1 MFNFA
6 GNSKAINA
14 ANKMSLHATNPGT
27 GANPAAGSELTD
39 APYARQ
45 NCVFDAPVAVGTAAV
60 SELNADVVFN
70 LHLTI
75 NQNAQYIGLWENA
88 TYLGYIVPD
97 EPFNFTGN
105 ATERSFTVEAATT
118 KLIRDNP

>member
-27 GANPAAGSELTD
+27 GANPAAGELAD
-39 APYARQ
+39 APYVRQ
-45 NCVFDAPVAVGTAAV
+45 DCVFNAAAANGTAAE
-60 SELNADVVFN
+60 SALNADVVFN
-70 LHLTI
+70 LHLTN
-75 NQNAQYIGLWENA
+75 NQNVQFIGLWENA
-88 TYLGYIVPD
+88 TYLGYIIPD
-97 EPFNFTGN
+97 TPFNFTGN

>member
-27 GANPAAGSELTD
+27 GTNPAAGELSD

-45 NCVFDAPVAVGTAAV
+45 NCVFNAPTANGTAAE
-60 SELNADVVFN
+60 SALNADVVFG
-70 LHLTI
+70 LHLSN
-75 NQNAQYIGLWENA
+75 NQNAQFVGLWENT
-88 TYLGYIVPD
+88 TYLGYIIPD
-97 EPFNFTGN
+97 EPFNFTGI
-105 ATERSFTVEAATT
+105 ATERRFTVNAGT
-118 KLIRDNP
+118 KIVRNNP

>member
-27 GANPAAGSELTD
+27 GTNPAAGELAD

-45 NCVFDAPVAVGTAAV
+45 NCVFNAPTADGTAAK
-60 SELNADVVFN
+60 SALNADVVFP
-70 LHLTI
+70 LHLTN
-75 NQNAQYIGLWENA
+75 NQNAQFIGLWENT

-97 EPFNFTGN
+97 EPFNFSGN

-118 KLIRDNP
+118 VLIRDNP

>member
-6 GNSKAINA
+6 GNSRPLNA
-14 ANKMSLHATNPGT
+14 ANIMSLHKTNPGI
-27 GANPAAGSELTD
+27 GNAPAADTELTD

-45 NCVFDAPVAVGTAAV
+45 ACAFAAPVADGAAAV
-60 SELNADVVFN
+60 SEMVADVEFD

-75 NQNAQYIGLWENA
+75 NQNAQFVGLWEGA
-88 TYLGYIVPD
+88 VYLGYIVPD

-105 ATERSFTVEAATT
+105 ATERSFKVSAETT
-118 KLIRDNP
+118 DLVRTNA

>member
-1 MFNFA
+1 MFNFQ
-6 GNSKAINA
+6 GNSKALNA

-27 GANPAAGSELTD
+27 GANPAAGTELTD

-45 NCVFDAPVAVGTAAV
+45 NCVFNAPVANGTAA
-60 SELNADVVFN
+60 ETALNANVVFP

-75 NQNAQYIGLWENA
+75 NQNAQFVGLWENT

-105 ATERSFTVEAATT
+105 ATERSFTVNAATT

>member
-14 ANKMSLHATNPGT
+14 ANKMSLHATNPGS
-27 GANPAAGSELTD
+27 GANPAAGELAD

-45 NCVFDAPVAVGTAAV
+45 NCVFNAPEANGTAAE
-60 SELNADVVFN
+60 SALNADVVFP
-70 LHLTI
+70 LHLSI
-75 NQNAQYIGLWENA
+75 NQNAQFIGLWENN
-88 TYLGYIVPD
+88 TYLGYIIPD
-97 EPFNFTGN
+97 EPFNFTGV
-105 ATERSFTVEAATT
+105 ATERSFTVNAATT

>member
-27 GANPAAGSELTD
+27 GTNPAAGELAD

-45 NCVFDAPVAVGTAAV
+45 NCVFDAPVANGTAAE
-60 SELNADVVFN
+60 SDLNADVVFS
-70 LHLTI
+70 LHLTN
-75 NQNAQYIGLWENA
+75 NQNAQFIGLWENT

-97 EPFNFTGN
+97 EPFNFTGA
-105 ATERSFTVEAATT
+105 ATERSFTVHADTT